1 MKNLI
6 VLSLI
11 LLPFTVLARKPAVEP
26 VTGISIDDYKE
37 VPPSQAKGFDWSKNN
52 KELKVNSDSK
62 PAVKGDVTKLPEQE
76 ITTISTPDLSPAV
89 ILLMMLALPF
99 GIWFFL
105 LGKLEAPVN
114 EKGFEEEEDHL
125 DNTLAF
131 PGKKTKSES
140 NDDDDDDF
148 NIPKAS

>member
-1 MKNLI
+1 MKKLI

-11 LLPFTVLARKPAVEP
+11 LLPFTVQARKPAVEP
-26 VTGISIDDYKE
+26 ITGISIDDYKE
-37 VPPSQAKGFDWSKNN
+37 VPPEQAKGFDWNN
-52 KELKVNSDSK
+52 KNKNLRVEAGAK
-62 PAVKGDVTKLPEQE
+62 PAAKIDISKLPEQE
-76 ITTISTPDLSPAV
+76 ITSISTPDLTPA
-89 ILLMMLALPF
+89 IILMMMLSLPF

-105 LGKLEAPVN
+105 LGKLDSPVN
-114 EKGFEEEEDHL
+114 EKGFEEEGDYL

-131 PGKKTKSES
+131 PGKKTKSEN